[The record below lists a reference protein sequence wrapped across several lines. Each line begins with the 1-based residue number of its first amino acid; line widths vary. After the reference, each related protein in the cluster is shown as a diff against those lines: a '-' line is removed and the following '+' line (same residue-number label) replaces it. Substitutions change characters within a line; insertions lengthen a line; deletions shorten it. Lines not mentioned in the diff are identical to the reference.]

1 MANEAAD
8 FVCTWSKLHINK
20 CCKCHCGGCTKIN
33 ANNRRA
39 SVPNYLIS
47 CFLFLFLLFFFCWLQ
62 KTTHFRKPQA
72 ISGKG
77 QIHPWRLM
85 DLFPV
90 SNLHT
95 SSHTI
100 NKSLLCL
107 LILSYQSF
115 PPNSDTN
122 ESVLWSMQV
131 NLIYQWNW
139 PWRWALD
146 KGIWELFMM

>member
-1 MANEAAD
+1 MRQQILYVHEAN
-8 FVCTWSKLHINK
+8 CTVTNGVNVIVVVVQKLTQIIE
-20 CCKCHCGGCTKIN
+20 GL
-33 ANNRRA
+33 
-39 SVPNYLIS
+39 PNYLIS

-131 NLIYQWNW
+131 NLIYQWN
-139 PWRWALD
+139 
-146 KGIWELFMM
+146 